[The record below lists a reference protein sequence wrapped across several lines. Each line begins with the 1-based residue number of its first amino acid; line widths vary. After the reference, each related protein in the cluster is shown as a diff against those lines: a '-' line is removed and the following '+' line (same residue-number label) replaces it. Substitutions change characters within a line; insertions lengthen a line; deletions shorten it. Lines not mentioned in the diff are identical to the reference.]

1 MTQKALKRTSNGCP
15 ASRWQLGRDLAKPH
29 TAGEAVKEMD
39 GLYCAVGHYC
49 AGQFEGR
56 NVDLES
62 CVEGKGGIFHV
73 VGIIVMCIVGK
84 NGNT

>member
-1 MTQKALKRTSNGCP
+1 MTQKAFKRTSNGCL
-15 ASRWQLGRDLAKPH
+15 ASRWQLGRDRAKPH
-29 TAGEAVKEMD
+29 TAGEAVKDMD
-39 GLYCAVGHYC
+39 GLYCAVRHYC

-56 NVDLES
+56 NVD
-62 CVEGKGGIFHV
+62 EGKGGIFHV